1 MFMVGGGFEV
11 AGASPNEVGH
21 QGIKPPNPTGTAHK
35 TDANIVLPDRTLGS
49 RYELKYLISKSK
61 AKEIEEFVK
70 LHLPQDRYSK
80 LQPDGFYPIV
90 SLYLDSD
97 DMQLCVESITGK
109 LNRYKLRI
117 RSYTDDTAY
126 PRFFEI
132 KRRANTVIVKSR
144 YRAKHHDVKDLLA
157 GKYMHPQYYSTDG
170 AILRQF
176 QLYAG
181 SIQAKPKV
189 LIRYNRKAY
198 EGDSHTRV
206 RVTFDADLSYR
217 VTDKPEVTLNGSGW
231 RYHGICL
238 QNVILEIKFNGRY
251 PGWLSTM
258 AKCFELRQ
266 ESISKYANSI
276 KESCALGFCSPR
288 LPMEM
293 F

>member
-1 MFMVGGGFEV
+1 VS
-11 AGASPNEVGH
+11 GASFGEAEK
-21 QGIKPPNPTGTAHK
+21 QGGNNNASHRAGTAR
-35 TDANIVLPDRTLGS
+35 DSGAGIVLPDRTLGS

-61 AKEIEEFVK
+61 AKEVERFVG
-70 LHLPQDRYSK
+70 LHLPEDRYSK
-80 LQPDGFYPIV
+80 LRPDGFYPIV

-97 DMQLCVESITGK
+97 DFQLCAESITGR

-144 YRAKHHDVKDLLA
+144 YRVKHHDVKDLLA
-157 GKYMHPQYYSTDG
+157 GKCIHPQYYATDET
-170 AILRQF
+170 ILRQF
-176 QLYAG
+176 QLYVR
-181 SIQAKPKV
+181 SIHAKPKV

-217 VTDKPEVTLNGSGW
+217 VTDEPEVTLNGSGW
-231 RYHGICL
+231 RYHNMSL

-251 PGWLSTM
+251 PDWLSTM
-258 AKCFELRQ
+258 VKSLELRQ

-288 LPMEM
+288 LPMGM

>member
-1 MFMVGGGFEV
+1 MS
-11 AGASPNEVGH
+11 GASFNEAEK
-21 QGIKPPNPTGTAHK
+21 QGGKNKVPHSVGTARNAGV
-35 TDANIVLPDRTLGS
+35 DIVLPDRTLGS

-61 AKEIEEFVK
+61 AKEVERFVEMY
-70 LHLPQDRYSK
+70 LPRDRYSK
-80 LQPDGFYPIV
+80 LQPTGSYPIV

-97 DMQLCVESITGK
+97 DLQLCCESITGK

-144 YRAKHHDVKDLLA
+144 YRVKHHDVKDLLA
-157 GKYMHPQYYSTDG
+157 DRYIHSQYYATDE

-176 QLYAG
+176 QLYTR
-181 SIQAKPKV
+181 SINAKPKV

-198 EGDSHTRV
+198 EGESHTRV
-206 RVTFDADLSYR
+206 RVTFDTDLSYR
-217 VTDKPEVTLNGSGW
+217 VTDKPEVTLNGGGW
-231 RYHGICL
+231 RSHAL
-238 QNVILEIKFNGRY
+238 SMQNVILEIKFNGRY
-251 PGWLSTM
+251 PDWLNTM
-258 AKCFELRQ
+258 VKHFELRQ

-276 KESCALGFCSPR
+276 RESCALGYCSPR
-288 LPMEM
+288 LPIGM

>member
-1 MFMVGGGFEV
+1 MSGASFSEAEKQGGENKVPHSAGTARN
-11 AGASPNEVGH
+11 AGA
-21 QGIKPPNPTGTAHK
+21 
-35 TDANIVLPDRTLGS
+35 DIVLPDRTLGS

-61 AKEIEEFVK
+61 AKEVEQFVK
-70 LHLPQDRYSK
+70 LHLPLDRYSK
-80 LQPDGFYPIV
+80 LQPTGSYPVV

-97 DMQLCVESITGK
+97 DLQLCLESITGK

-144 YRAKHHDVKDLLA
+144 YRVKHHDVKDLLA
-157 GKYMHPQYYSTDG
+157 GKYIHSQYYTTDE

-176 QLYAG
+176 QLYTR
-181 SIQAKPKV
+181 SINAKPKV

-206 RVTFDADLSYR
+206 RVTFDTDLSYR
-217 VTDKPEVTLNGSGW
+217 VTDEPEVKLNGGGW
-231 RYHGICL
+231 RYHAMSV

-251 PGWLSTM
+251 PDWLNTM
-258 AKCFELRQ
+258 VKHFELRQ

-276 KESCALGFCSPR
+276 KESCALGYCSPR
-288 LPMEM
+288 LPMGM

>member
-1 MFMVGGGFEV
+1 MSGALFDEAEKQGGKNKV
-11 AGASPNEVGH
+11 PQSA
-21 QGIKPPNPTGTAHK
+21 GTAGI
-35 TDANIVLPDRTLGS
+35 AGGNITLPDRTLGS

-61 AKEIEEFVK
+61 AKEVERFVEMY
-70 LHLPQDRYSK
+70 LPPDRYSK
-80 LQPDGFYPIV
+80 LQPTGYYPIV

-97 DMQLCVESITGK
+97 DLLLCLESITGK

-144 YRAKHHDVKDLLA
+144 YRVKHHDVKDLLA
-157 GKYMHPQYYSTDG
+157 GRYIHSQYYATDE

-176 QLYAG
+176 QLYTR
-181 SIQAKPKV
+181 SINAKPKV

-206 RVTFDADLSYR
+206 RVTFDTDLSYR
-217 VTDKPEVTLNGSGW
+217 VTDRPEVTLNGGGW
-231 RYHGICL
+231 RSHAL
-238 QNVILEIKFNGRY
+238 SMQNVILEIKFNGRY
-251 PGWLSTM
+251 PDWLSTM
-258 AKCFELRQ
+258 VKSLELRQ

-276 KESCALGFCSPR
+276 RESCALGYCSPR